1 MGSRIQGGVRRLRR
15 VFQRSRVG
23 SLQRMAPTIRL
34 HDFRYH
40 DPRGNVQVTVRG
52 RSLKAVLRQVANCHG
67 VPLSKLL
74 ANCSISNGKTLQCCL
89 VTKKRDGDPWFF
101 DKSGYITLRLKGE
114 RVFEGFSY
122 SCDRGGDSTYRPSK
136 RISRQVRDQPRKTR
150 STSAL
155 PPKRR
160 PQRSSLLGEEW
171 DCSDSSGA
179 DDSVGR
185 NEPLLLRLHHAVSLA
200 SGPDPSA
207 FMGQLTQHIC
217 GNKKCATAAHFRI
230 GTGSSNKLDEIFHK
244 SNPSCSRLDWPKVQ

>member
-1 MGSRIQGGVRRLRR
+1 MGHSIQLR
-15 VFQRSRVG
+15 
-23 SLQRMAPTIRL
+23 
-34 HDFRYH
+34 DFRYQ

-74 ANCSISNGKTLQCCL
+74 ANSSISNGEKLKCCL

-101 DKSGYITLRLKGE
+101 DKSGYITLRIKAD
-114 RVFEGFSY
+114 RVFEGYSY
-122 SCDRGGDSTYRPSK
+122 SGDRGGDSTYRPSK
-136 RISRQVRDQPRKTR
+136 RISRQVRDQPRRTR

-160 PQRSSLLGEEW
+160 LQRSSQLGEEW

-207 FMGQLTQHIC
+207 FMVQLTQHIC
-217 GNKKCATAAHFRI
+217 GNKKCATASHFRI
-230 GTGSSNKLDEIFHK
+230 GTEITNRLDEIFHK
-244 SNPSCSRLDWPKVQ
+244 SNHSCSRLDWPKVQ